1 MYILERMS
9 QMSDTSSRARQNV
22 NIDEELQ
29 RYIIGLAQNEQYKRY
44 YTYIDNNFLSI
55 FIDTTFQDYD
65 VFVRI
70 LYDKH
75 SGNIIFKS
83 NLFDLFNFYEKNEYY
98 DKIVNDI
105 GDKLR
110 ALHYDDNIPIE
121 IIQGIL
127 NKFTHLLYQYNELKF
142 SLRFVRR
149 SPKKTSK
156 QYESNFSID
165 ESFLKKI
172 YVYSTISP
180 KTHQLYRYYDIQDH
194 GQFKK
199 IYITVNEF
207 DNNNYMNIVCEFTE
221 GTMRNPEY
229 MISTNVNDIEM
240 KKKLFVKITK
250 NLLIKFRKD
259 KINIQYLNIL
269 LQKIGEHSDIK
280 LSKND
285 MEELIKIAKIK
296 IAKASLNNS
305 YTPTPV

>member
-1 MYILERMS
+1 MTQVS
-9 QMSDTSSRARQNV
+9 ATSSRARQN

-29 RYIIGLAQNEQYKRY
+29 RYIMGLVQNEPYERY
-44 YTYIDNNFLSI
+44 YTYIDNEFLSI
-55 FIDTTFQDYD
+55 FIDTTFQDYF

-70 LYDKH
+70 LYDKR

-83 NLFDLFNFYEKNEYY
+83 NLFDLFNFYEEAEYY
-98 DKIVNDI
+98 DDKIIIVNDI
-105 GDKLR
+105 ANKVK
-110 ALHYDDNIPIE
+110 AIHYDDNIPKE

-127 NKFTHLLYQYNELKF
+127 NKFTYLLSEYIELKF
-142 SLRFVRR
+142 SFGFVRR
-149 SPKKTSK
+149 SAKQTSK
-156 QYESNFSID
+156 KSVSKFSID

-199 IYITVNEF
+199 VYITVNEY

-229 MISTNVNDIEM
+229 LISSNVSDIEM

-250 NLLIKFRKD
+250 KLLVNFTKEKL
-259 KINIQYLNIL
+259 NMQYLNIL
-269 LQKIGEHSDIK
+269 LQRIGAHSYLK
-280 LSKND
+280 LSKKD
-285 MEELIKIAKIK
+285 MEELIKIAR
-296 IAKASLNNS
+296 ASLKTDNNLS
-305 YTPTPV
+305 QTIR